1 MHAFVINII
10 ELYRNQ
16 KTEMVIK
23 LHELHQFFRVLYL
36 IQHMHSLI
44 KTIGKGS

>member
-16 KTEMVIK
+16 NMEVVIK

-36 IQHMHSLI
+36 ILLTHALFNQNYR
-44 KTIGKGS
+44 